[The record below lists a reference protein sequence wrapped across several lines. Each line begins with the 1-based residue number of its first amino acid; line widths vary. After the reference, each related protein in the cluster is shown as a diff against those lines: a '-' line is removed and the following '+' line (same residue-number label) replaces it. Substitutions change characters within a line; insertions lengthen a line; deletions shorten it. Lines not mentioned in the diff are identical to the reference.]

1 MLLLPMVITFA
12 VLLVAICGLFAL
24 WWDAPSTSSPVVA
37 PATNASQAM
46 EVYGRDGMLTSLEAS
61 PKTSYGES

>member
-1 MLLLPMVITFA
+1 MPLLLMAIALVA
-12 VLLVAICGLFAL
+12 LLVAICGLFAL
-24 WWDAPSTSSPVVA
+24 WWDARSTSSPVVA

-46 EVYGRDGMLTSLEAS
+46 EVYGPDGMLTSLEAS